1 MEIKINNY
9 PVEIVLEDENTVKD
23 VISSISG
30 WINQKNLIF
39 TAIEIDGSEYHIDNT
54 PDLPIENIGVINCIV
69 QSRADV
75 VYETVNEGIYYCD
88 RVIDFLQHLDEK
100 PMDIE
105 ELEDL
110 VSGIEWLQE
119 VFPVVSNHLRMNLN
133 EVKYRDM
140 TVAEYLTRLDELK
153 HRIINFIAE
162 TSDEGTID
170 IDDSIFISIKE
181 IFAIFLVSEE
191 MKRLI
196 IESID
201 SPDVLI
207 NSLRD
212 IKEALPAQKAVLE
225 NAAVSYQ
232 TGNDSEGMENLFNF
246 IEFMFNYTRTCYQ
259 ISPVFDISLKD
270 IVIGDESLEERN
282 RELQILLNETVD
294 IMESN
299 DMISLADILEYEI
312 VESIDNLDKYID
324 LLLEKIIDK

>member
-1 MEIKINNY
+1 MEIRINNY
-9 PVEIVLEDENTVKD
+9 PVEIVLENEKTVND

-39 TAIEIDGSEYHIDNT
+39 TAIEIDGSEYHVDNT
-54 PDLPIENIGVINCIV
+54 PDLSIENIGLINFIV

-100 PMDIE
+100 SMDTE
-105 ELEDL
+105 ELDDL

-119 VFPVVSNHLRMNLN
+119 VFPVVSNHLRMNLD
-133 EVKYRDM
+133 EVKFRD
-140 TVAEYLTRLDELK
+140 TSVSGYIKKLEELK
-153 HRIINFIAE
+153 FRIINFIAE
-162 TSDEGTID
+162 MTDEGVID
-170 IDDSIFISIKE
+170 IDDSLFVSLKE

-207 NSLRD
+207 NSLRE
-212 IKEALPAQKAVLE
+212 IQKSLPEQKAVLE
-225 NAAVSYQ
+225 KAAVSYQ
-232 TGNDSEGMENLFNF
+232 TGNDSEGMEHLFNF

-270 IVIGDESLEERN
+270 IIIAEESLEERN

-312 VESIDNLDKYID
+312 VESIENLDKYID